1 MFKGGKYCLNSLG
14 FGLNVAPLVMTTVL
28 NHVLSLDPVV
38 RKGTSAYIDNIF
50 INEDVVEARRAALGK
65 PRVEDPPVC
74 AVTVDV
80 DVKRKVAKIHHMA
93 GHPGVRRTLYFVR
106 RSDPA
111 VTRHQVQLVVAS
123 CETCR
128 SIDPAPV
135 RWKRGRLSV
144 DKVWQRLAMDVT
156 HCGGLSYLTPI
167 DSGPS
172 RFTVWRPLNHHSSAD
187 VVSPLESV
195 FLERGAPEQI
205 LADNDTMFR
214 SRLFAQLAAKW
225 DVRLRFRSAYS
236 PSGNGTEERCHRTI
250 KVIVARKRYS
260 VAEAVHLYNVTPRDG
275 RSPSKCPANGVH
287 TYKARP
293 WGVARKAQEEE
304 RADGPYQV
312 GDNLWLRPPGTRC
325 DTQYRKG
332 TVTKIISEQAVEVG
346 GIPNH
351 VRDVRHR
358 TTSVHLTSQGGADR
372 RPTRGPIIML
382 PTRTDVGWEGRQSSS
397 AVAPAPVATLPSA
410 EVDVPQREIDEDTSA
425 PQISEQT
432 TVRRSARV
440 LPMPVL

>member
-65 PRVEDPPVC
+65 PRVEDPP
-74 AVTVDV
+74 
-80 DVKRKVAKIHHMA
+80 
-93 GHPGVRRTLYFVR
+93 
-106 RSDPA
+106 
-111 VTRHQVQLVVAS
+111 
-123 CETCR
+123 
-128 SIDPAPV
+128 
-135 RWKRGRLSV
+135 
-144 DKVWQRLAMDVT
+144 
-156 HCGGLSYLTPI
+156 
-167 DSGPS
+167 
-172 RFTVWRPLNHHSSAD
+172 
-187 VVSPLESV
+187 
-195 FLERGAPEQI
+195 
-205 LADNDTMFR
+205 
-214 SRLFAQLAAKW
+214 
-225 DVRLRFRSAYS
+225 
-236 PSGNGTEERCHRTI
+236 
-250 KVIVARKRYS
+250 
-260 VAEAVHLYNVTPRDG
+260 
-275 RSPSKCPANGVH
+275 
-287 TYKARP
+287 
-293 WGVARKAQEEE
+293 EEE

-351 VRDVRHR
+351 VRDVCHR